1 MPEKPRDQGDLE
13 GVDIREGMEG
23 LSTGRI
29 RTLYRRAPILRPI
42 ESDRDVQTMFEN
54 ASLILTAWY
63 EEQLVGIA
71 RVLTDEVLYSYLCDL
86 AVDPDVQRL
95 GIGKA
100 LVEEVLAYCKGTE
113 VIWRVSSERSPGFCE
128 RLGFERVDDAWVA
141 EAR

>member
-1 MPEKPRDQGDLE
+1 MPEKPRDQDGLE

-42 ESDRDVQTMFEN
+42 DSERDVQTMFEN

-63 EEQLVGIA
+63 EEELVGIA

-100 LVEEVLAYCKGTE
+100 LVEEVLARCEGTE
-113 VIWRVSSERSPGFCE
+113 VVLRASSDLSSSFYEHMGFK
-128 RLGFERVDDAWVA
+128 RADNAWVV
-141 EAR
+141 EAT

>member
-1 MPEKPRDQGDLE
+1 MPETPHDQDGLE

-42 ESDRDVQTMFEN
+42 DSERDVQTMFEN

-63 EEQLVGIA
+63 EEELVGIA

-100 LVEEVLAYCKGTE
+100 LVEEVLARCEGTE
-113 VIWRVSSERSPGFCE
+113 VVLRASSDLSSSFYEHMGFK
-128 RLGFERVDDAWVA
+128 RVDNAWVV
-141 EAR
+141 EAT